1 MVFWIIGG
9 VVLAFLCGDV
19 GLSYSPVMIVPMAGF
34 LQALLPFIP
43 SILGVIGSI
52 AKGKKT
58 KFANQQT
65 PQQQM
70 AYNQLLTMLL
80 ARNKQG
86 ADPYGTKQ
94 MFYGQ
99 QQPQQP
105 FVGGDATSPYA
116 IRNRQGNPGA

>member
-9 VVLAFLCGDV
+9 VVLAFLCGGV
-19 GLSYSPVMIVPMAGF
+19 ELSYSPVMIVPMAGF

-58 KFANQQT
+58 KFTEQQT
-65 PQQQM
+65 PQQKL
-70 AYNQLLTMLL
+70 AYNQLLQMLMQ
-80 ARNKQG
+80 RNKQG
-86 ADPYGTKQ
+86 ADPYGTKA

-99 QQPQQP
+99 QQPQQQP
-105 FVGGDATSPYA
+105 MAGMPGPQPNQPRPY
-116 IRNRQGNPGA
+116 